1 MWRPAS
7 AAPARVACAPS
18 ITVPLALSG
27 SGEGGS
33 RDCRSSA
40 AGFAGHSVA
49 ATLKLFQKCGET
61 FRDRLVGDIVL
72 RSEPSPDCP
81 QPWPS
86 GQNVTR
92 FGLARLTLPA
102 LAPTDFSAARGVL
115 SRALDA

>member
-1 MWRPAS
+1 MILGVCSLIAS
-7 AAPARVACAPS
+7 AKLNDVEPFGYLKDILQR
-18 ITVPLALSG
+18 
-27 SGEGGS
+27 
-33 RDCRSSA
+33 A

-49 ATLKLFQKCGET
+49 ATLKLFQECGET

-102 LAPTDFSAARGVL
+102 LAPTD
-115 SRALDA
+115 